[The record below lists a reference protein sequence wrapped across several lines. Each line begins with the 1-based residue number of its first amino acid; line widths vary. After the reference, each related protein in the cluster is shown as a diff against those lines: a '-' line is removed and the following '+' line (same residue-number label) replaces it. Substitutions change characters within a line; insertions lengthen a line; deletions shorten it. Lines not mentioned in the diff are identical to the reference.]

1 MMPDFGFDLAGR
13 KDPRLARGLACG
25 ILAALV
31 ETLPY
36 LVLYHALGRV
46 MAGSA
51 SASLALQVLL
61 ALAACNGVLVWL
73 KARANVLNFGAVY
86 TLAADAR
93 LRVADGLGRLPLGR
107 LQQRRRAAI
116 VELLTGRY
124 THYQEIV
131 ARVWGLSVANAAVPL
146 FLWLLL
152 CALQPALALLCAVL
166 GPAAYLVI
174 PWSHRLLSRA
184 DTRLAALREQTV
196 AALLEQAECQRD
208 LRQFDRRGAR
218 LARALDLLD
227 RLRCEQMRA
236 ELAPAP
242 ALLLFGCMLQAGFA
256 AVALAAALGL
266 GVRLAPVDFLVFLV
280 VSLRYF
286 RALGDLGLNLAELRH
301 ARDTLAHIRDLAAEP
316 PLPQPAAPRIPVGNT
331 LTLEGVGLCHHG
343 AARPAL
349 DGIDGVVTE
358 GQRVALVGASGSGKS
373 TLASLLARMWDPDR
387 GAIRIGGVDL
397 RDMAART
404 LNQRVALM
412 LQEVALFRAS
422 VADNLR
428 LGRPDASLDEV
439 MAAARAAHAHGFIE
453 RLPQGYETVLD
464 ESVIRLSGG
473 ERQRLAIARALLK
486 DAPIL
491 VLDEALASVD
501 PENAWEIQRALDELA
516 RGRTVLAIAHQLRS
530 VVDADAIWVMR
541 DGRIIERGRHA
552 ALLAANGEYARL
564 WRAQAP
570 D

>member
-1 MMPDFGFDLAGR
+1 
-13 KDPRLARGLACG
+13 
-25 ILAALV
+25 
-31 ETLPY
+31 
-36 LVLYHALGRV
+36 
-46 MAGSA
+46 
-51 SASLALQVLL
+51 
-61 ALAACNGVLVWL
+61 
-73 KARANVLNFGAVY
+73 
-86 TLAADAR
+86 
-93 LRVADGLGRLPLGR
+93 
-107 LQQRRRAAI
+107 
-116 VELLTGRY
+116 
-124 THYQEIV
+124 
-131 ARVWGLSVANAAVPL
+131 
-146 FLWLLL
+146 
-152 CALQPALALLCAVL
+152 
-166 GPAAYLVI
+166 
-174 PWSHRLLSRA
+174 
-184 DTRLAALREQTV
+184 
-196 AALLEQAECQRD
+196 
-208 LRQFDRRGAR
+208 
-218 LARALDLLD
+218 
-227 RLRCEQMRA
+227 
-236 ELAPAP
+236 
-242 ALLLFGCMLQAGFA
+242 
-256 AVALAAALGL
+256 
-266 GVRLAPVDFLVFLV
+266 
-280 VSLRYF
+280 
-286 RALGDLGLNLAELRH
+286 
-301 ARDTLAHIRDLAAEP
+301 
-316 PLPQPAAPRIPVGNT
+316 
-331 LTLEGVGLCHHG
+331 
-343 AARPAL
+343 

-486 DAPIL
+486 NAPIL

-541 DGRIIERGRHA
+541 DGRIVERGRHA